1 MAVRVADKI
10 KQMNDAKFFLMDA
23 DDIEIG
29 GESLSEKVAEM
40 DESSNDHASKKD
52 NPHSVTKSQVG
63 LGNVTN
69 DKQATKT
76 EFDSHTGNKSNPHG
90 VTKTQVGLGNAD
102 NTADADKNVLSAT
115 KLTTARKINGV
126 SFDGTKDIT
135 IADDTKIPTT
145 QKGAANGVAELD
157 ENGLIPS
164 SQLPGYVDDTIEG
177 TLSTFPKTGESGKIY
192 VDTDTNLT
200 YRWSGS
206 GYVEISKSIALGET
220 SSTAYPG
227 NKGKQ
232 NATDIASLKTRMTA
246 AENDKANKTDVET
259 SLGTKVDKTTYEAEI
274 AKKVNI
280 TDYESGMAEKVD
292 KTTYAAEM
300 EKKADLVDGIV
311 PDNQL
316 PYYNDSPALYAGD
329 VPLYGTTFA
338 DVDDDG
344 NIVIKEDGSGDY
356 LLTITILGVVLARYI
371 GNEVTDNVTGQK
383 YSFTISNGIV
393 ELKEII

>member
-10 KQMNDAKFFLMDA
+10 KPVNDAKFFLMDA
-23 DDIEIG
+23 SDIEIG
-29 GESLSEKVAEM
+29 GKALSEKVAEM
-40 DESSNDHASKKD
+40 DESSNGHASKKD

-76 EFDSHTGNKSNPHG
+76 EFDTHTGNKSNPHG
-90 VTKTQVGLGNAD
+90 VTKAQVGLGSAD
-102 NTADADKNVLSAT
+102 NTADADKKVLSAT

-126 SFDGTKDIT
+126 SFDGSKDIT
-135 IADDTKIPTT
+135 IEDSTKIPTT
-145 QKGAANGVAELD
+145 QKGAAGGVAELD
-157 ENGLIPS
+157 ENGLVPS
-164 SQLPGYVDDTIEG
+164 SQLPGYVDDIIEG
-177 TLSTFPKTGESGKIY
+177 TFSTFPATGESGKIY
-192 VDTDTNLT
+192 VDTDDGLA

-206 GYVEISKSIALGET
+206 GYVEISKSLALGET

-246 AENDKANKTDVET
+246 AENNKANKTDVEA
-259 SLGTKVDKTTYEAEI
+259 SLGTKVDKTTY
-274 AKKVNI
+274 
-280 TDYESGMAEKVD
+280 T
-292 KTTYAAEM
+292 AEM

-311 PDNQL
+311 PDSQL

-329 VPLYGTTFA
+329 IPLYGTTFA
-338 DVDDDG
+338 DVDDSG

-356 LLTITILGVVLARYI
+356 LLTVTILGVVLARYI
-371 GNEVTDNVTGQK
+371 GNEVTDDVTGKK
-383 YSFTISNGIV
+383 YSFTISNGV
-393 ELKEII
+393 AVLKEII

>member
-10 KQMNDAKFFLMDA
+10 KPVNDAKFFLMDA
-23 DDIEIG
+23 SDIEIG
-29 GESLSEKVAEM
+29 GKALSEKVAEM
-40 DESSNDHASKKD
+40 DESSSGHASKKD

-90 VTKTQVGLGNAD
+90 VTKAQVGLGNAD
-102 NTADADKNVLSAT
+102 NTADAEKNVLSAT

-126 SFDGTKDIT
+126 SFNGTKDIT
-135 IADDTKIPTT
+135 IADDTKIPTS

-157 ENGLIPS
+157 ENGLVPS
-164 SQLPGYVDDTIEG
+164 SQLPSYVDDTIEG
-177 TLSTFPKTGESGKIY
+177 TLSTFPATGESGKIY
-192 VDTDTNLT
+192 VDTNTNLT

-206 GYVEISKSIALGET
+206 GYVEISKSVALGET

-246 AENDKANKTDVET
+246 AENDKANKTDVEA
-259 SLGTKVDKTTYEAEI
+259 SLGEKVDKTT
-274 AKKVNI
+274 
-280 TDYESGMAEKVD
+280 YESGMAEKVD

-316 PYYNDSPALYAGD
+316 PFYNASPALYAGD

-338 DVDDDG
+338 DIDDDG
-344 NIVIKEDGSGDY
+344 NIVIKEDGSGNY
-356 LLTITILGVVLARYI
+356 LLTVTILGVVLAKHI
-371 GNEVTDNVTGQK
+371 GKEVTDNVTGQK

>member
-10 KQMNDAKFFLMDA
+10 KPVNDAKFFLMDA
-23 DDIEIG
+23 SDIEIG
-29 GESLSEKVAEM
+29 GKALSEKVAEM
-40 DESSNDHASKKD
+40 DESSNGHASKKD

-90 VTKTQVGLGNAD
+90 VTKAQVGLGNAD

-135 IADDTKIPTT
+135 IADNTKIPTS

-164 SQLPGYVDDTIEG
+164 SQLPGYVDDMIEG
-177 TLSTFPKTGESGKIY
+177 TLSTFPATGESGKIY
-192 VDTDTNLT
+192 VDTNTNLT

-206 GYVEISKSIALGET
+206 GYVEISKSVALGET

-246 AENDKANKTDVET
+246 AENDKANKTDVEA
-259 SLGTKVDKTTYEAEI
+259 SLG
-274 AKKVNI
+274 
-280 TDYESGMAEKVD
+280 EKVD
-292 KTTYAAEM
+292 KNVYATEM
-300 EKKADLVDGIV
+300 KNKADLIDGIV

-316 PYYNDSPALYAGD
+316 PYYNDSPALYAGG

-338 DVDDDG
+338 DIDDNG

-356 LLTITILGVVLARYI
+356 ILTVTILGVVLAKYI
-371 GNEVTDNVTGQK
+371 GKEVTDNVTGQK

>member
-10 KQMNDAKFFLMDA
+10 KQMNDADFPLMDA
-23 DDIEIG
+23 EDIDIG
-29 GESLSEKVAEM
+29 GKRLSEKIGEM
-40 DESSNDHASKKD
+40 DESSNGHASKKD

-90 VTKTQVGLGNAD
+90 VTKSQLGLGSVD
-102 NTADADKNVLSAT
+102 NTADANKNVLSAT

-126 SFDGTKDIT
+126 SFDGSKDIT
-135 IADDTKIPTT
+135 IEDSTKIPTS
-145 QKGAANGVAELD
+145 QKGAAGGVAELD
-157 ENGLIPS
+157 ENGFVPS

-177 TLSTFPKTGESGKIY
+177 TLSTFPETGESGKIY

-232 NATDIASLKTRMTA
+232 NASDIASLKTRMTA
-246 AENDKANKTDVET
+246 AENNKANKTDVEA
-259 SLGTKVDKTTYEAEI
+259 SLGTKVDKTE
-274 AKKVNI
+274 
-280 TDYESGMAEKVD
+280 YESGMAEKVD
-292 KTTYAAEM
+292 KTTYTAEM
-300 EKKADLVDGIV
+300 KKKADLVDGIV
-311 PDNQL
+311 PDSQL

-356 LLTITILGVVLARYI
+356 LLSVTILGVVFAKYI
-371 GNEVTDNVTGQK
+371 GKEVTDKVTGQK
-383 YSFTISNGIV
+383 YSFTISNGVV

>member
-10 KQMNDAKFFLMDA
+10 KQMNDANFYLMDA

-29 GESLSEKVAEM
+29 GKSLSEKVAEM
-40 DESSNDHASKKD
+40 DESSNGHASKKD

-69 DKQATKT
+69 DRQATKT

-90 VTKTQVGLGNAD
+90 VTKSQVGLGNAE

-126 SFDGTKDIT
+126 SFDGTADIT
-135 IADDTKIPTT
+135 VEDDTKIPTT

-164 SQLPGYVDDTIEG
+164 SQLPSYVDDTIEG
-177 TLSTFPKTGESGKIY
+177 TLATFPNPGESGKIY
-192 VDTDTNLT
+192 VDTDTDLQ

-206 GYVEISKSIALGET
+206 RYVEVSKSLALGET
-220 SSTAYPG
+220 ASTAYPG

-259 SLGTKVDKTTYEAEI
+259 SLGTKVDKTTY
-274 AKKVNI
+274 
-280 TDYESGMAEKVD
+280 
-292 KTTYAAEM
+292 AAEM

-311 PDNQL
+311 PDSQL
-316 PYYNDSPALYAGD
+316 PYYNDSPALYAGE
-329 VPLYGTTFA
+329 VPLYGTSFC
-338 DVDDDG
+338 DESDDG
-344 NIVIKEDGSGDY
+344 EMIVRDDGSGDF
-356 LLTITILGVVLARYI
+356 LISVAINGTVFAKDLKQFISTDMTEIIKRVEALEGNAVTTEETVVLD
-371 GNEVTDNVTGQK
+371 GGK
-383 YSFTISNGIV
+383 IS
-393 ELKEII
+393 ET